1 MLLAENKYEMRRFN
15 REMLTLARES
25 RGWTQTDMAERLG
38 IAQATISK
46 IENGLREP
54 TDEQIRRFASFLGY
68 TPEFFFLTDQIR
80 SFGSGCTYRRARQR
94 TAEARMKYL
103 LGIINVRR
111 IQIGQL
117 LESVELNS
125 QNEFVRLDV
134 DEHGGPVKI
143 AQRVRAM
150 WKLPPGPIQNLTRAI
165 EDAGGIIFRCDF
177 GTRDVDAISQFL
189 PGGTPLFLV
198 NAAIPPDRLRFT
210 LAHEAGHI
218 VMHEMPNDFMEKEA
232 DAFAAELLMP
242 AAEIRTDLIDVSLSK
257 LATLKGYWKVS
268 MNALLKR
275 AGDLKTITERRKQS
289 MWTQMGKLGFRKH
302 EPVSIPAE
310 EPTLL
315 DEMIATYSTDLG
327 YNLAEIS
334 TVLHESEERIRDV
347 FLPKK
352 FKLKLVNFG

>member
-1 MLLAENKYEMRRFN
+1 MPLAENRETMRVFN

-25 RGWTQTDMAERLG
+25 RGWNQIEMAHHLG

-54 TDEQIRRFASFLGY
+54 TDEQIRRFASCLGY
-68 TPEFFFLTDQIR
+68 RHEFFFLKEQIR
-80 SFGSGCTYRRARQR
+80 NFASGCTYRRARQR
-94 TAEARMKYL
+94 TPEARMRHL

-111 IQIGQL
+111 IQVGQL
-117 LESVELNS
+117 LESVELNP

-143 AQRVRAM
+143 AQQLRAI

-165 EDAGGIIFRCDF
+165 EDAGGIVFRGEF
-177 GTRDVDAISQFL
+177 GTGDVDALSQFL

-198 NAAIPPDRLRFT
+198 NAAIPADRLRFT
-210 LAHEAGHI
+210 LAHEVGHI
-218 VMHEMPNDFMEKEA
+218 VMHEIPNEFMEKEA

-242 AAEIRTDLIDVSLSK
+242 ASQIRTDLLDLSLAR
-257 LATLKGYWKVS
+257 LATLKPFWKVS

-275 AGDLKTITERRKQS
+275 AGDLGTITERKKQF
-289 MWTQMGKLGFRKH
+289 MWTQMGKLGFRKC
-302 EPVSIPAE
+302 EPVTIPEE
-310 EPTLL
+310 EPSLL

-327 YNLAEIS
+327 YNTSEIS
-334 TVLHESEERIRDV
+334 AVLHEAEDRIREV

-352 FKLKLVNFG
+352 FKLKLVNY